1 MCCTCLAG
9 FEAAQGDGL
18 ALHVGGNSP
27 YEHAAHPK
35 GCRGLLSCCLQI
47 LQWKQGV
54 VLLDHFWQ
62 PKLFRPPFTLQ
73 AQVELLVLLGW
84 AANHNHLGY
93 WAMVGV
99 GAIAG
104 RTVRH
109 AGSECW
115 VRCCEGGVNG
125 PAGPC

>member
-1 MCCTCLAG
+1 MPNVSAPQPSTFAHLLVCTLTFKTSHMCCTCLAG

-18 ALHVGGNSP
+18 ALHVGSNSP

-73 AQVELLVLLGW
+73 AHVELLVLLG
-84 AANHNHLGY
+84 
-93 WAMVGV
+93 
-99 GAIAG
+99 
-104 RTVRH
+104 
-109 AGSECW
+109 
-115 VRCCEGGVNG
+115 
-125 PAGPC
+125 